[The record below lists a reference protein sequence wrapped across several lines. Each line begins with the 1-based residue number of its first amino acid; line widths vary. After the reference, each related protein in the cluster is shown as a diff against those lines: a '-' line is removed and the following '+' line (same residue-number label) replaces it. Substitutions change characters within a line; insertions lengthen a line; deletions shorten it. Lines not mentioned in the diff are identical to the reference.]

1 MSTSAPA
8 GSAPAAAAAEDTV
21 LTHRQIVTILIGLMM
36 AMFLAALDQ
45 TVVSTAMRTIA
56 DDLGGFSLQAWA
68 TTAFL
73 ITSTISTPLYG
84 KLSDIYGRKP
94 FILFSIGIFIVGSV
108 LCGVAGNIY
117 QLAAFRAVQGIG
129 AGGLFSLAFAIIGD
143 VVPPRER
150 AKYQGYFLAV
160 FGTSSVLGPVLG
172 GFFAGS
178 SEILGVTGWRWI
190 FYINVPIA
198 LAAFLVVMRVLHI
211 PHRRQD
217 HRIDWPGALT
227 LIVTLV
233 PLLTVAEQ
241 GREWGWGSGR
251 SLLCYGI
258 GAVGLVLFLLAE
270 FGYKDDAL
278 LPMRLFRGRTFSVAS
293 ISSFILGM
301 AMFGGLLTLPLYLQ
315 IVKGATPTKA
325 GLMLLPL
332 VLGIMSGSIISGQ
345 VIARTGRY
353 RIFPI
358 VGAALM
364 LAALVLFSRIGADTP
379 LWRTMLIMALMGL
392 GLGGNMQ
399 PVITAVQNAAS
410 PREIGVATSTVTFF
424 RSMGGTLGAAVFL
437 SILFSL
443 LPDKIRSAFTAA
455 QSTTAFRSAA
465 AAHPDQ
471 VAALQ
476 STTTSGS
483 SSSLNDTSFLE
494 KLDATLAHPF
504 KVGFSDSMSVVFLVA
519 SAIMV
524 AGLIAI
530 QFLPEIA
537 LRSMSAAQ
545 ARAAEDAAADGAAA
559 AAASPAAGAALAST
573 AASASAAGAAEP
585 APAGAPASSAAGG
598 AALASTAAPA
608 SADGGAAPPSAS
620 VAPPSTSTSAT
631 ASTEAGTPFAAA
643 ASSSASASAV
653 TAGGDGALSVDPTAG
668 SAFSAASSPNGGG
681 ASPTPASPNGGPTAA
696 SSTPAAISG
705 DGTHLESSASL
716 SSPADS
722 AGGAHEADAV
732 ASPASATHAPAH
744 ARQSGVHEADGEA
757 PTSDTEPRHSL

>member
-1 MSTSAPA
+1 MSTT
-8 GSAPAAAAAEDTV
+8 APAAAGEDTE
-21 LTHRQIVTILIGLMM
+21 LTHRQIVTILVGLMM

-45 TVVSTAMRTIA
+45 TIVSTAMRTIA

-108 LCGVAGNIY
+108 LCGIATSIY
-117 QLAAFRAVQGIG
+117 ELAAFRAVQGIG

-172 GFFAGS
+172 GFFAGADK
-178 SEILGVTGWRWI
+178 IVGITGWRWI

-198 LAAFLVVMRVLHI
+198 AAAFFVVMRFLHI

-217 HRIDWPGALT
+217 HRIDWPGAVA
-227 LIVTLV
+227 LIVCLV

-270 FGYKDDAL
+270 AAYKDEAL
-278 LPMRLFRGRTFSVAS
+278 LPMRLFKGRTFSVAS
-293 ISSFILGM
+293 TASFILGM

-332 VLGIMSGSIISGQ
+332 VLGIMTGSIVSGQ
-345 VIARTGRY
+345 TIARTGRY
-353 RIFPI
+353 RLFPI
-358 VGAALM
+358 VGSVLM
-364 LAALVLFSRIGADTP
+364 LAALGLFSQIGADTP

-399 PVITAVQNAAS
+399 PVITAVQNAAN

-437 SILFSL
+437 SVLFSL
-443 LPDKIRSAFTAA
+443 LPDKIKGAFGAA
-455 QSTTAFRSAA
+455 QSTPDFQAA
-465 AAHPDQ
+465 ARAHPDQ
-471 VAALQ
+471 AQAIQQMSKAGSAA
-476 STTTSGS
+476 TF
-483 SSSLNDTSFLE
+483 NDTSFLN
-494 KLDATLAHPF
+494 KLVAPLAHPF
-504 KVGFSDSMSVVFLVA
+504 KVGFSESMSVVFMVA
-519 SAIMV
+519 TGIMV
-524 AGLIAI
+524 VGLIVI
-530 QFLPEIA
+530 LFLPEIP

-545 ARAAEDAAADGAAA
+545 QRAAEDAAESGAG
-559 AAASPAAGAALAST
+559 SG
-573 AASASAAGAAEP
+573 SAP
-585 APAGAPASSAAGG
+585 SS
-598 AALASTAAPA
+598 
-608 SADGGAAPPSAS
+608 GAAPSTTP
-620 VAPPSTSTSAT
+620 APPS
-631 ASTEAGTPFAAA
+631 GAAP
-643 ASSSASASAV
+643 S
-653 TAGGDGALSVDPTAG
+653 GALA
-668 SAFSAASSPNGGG
+668 SPNGGSLSG
-681 ASPTPASPNGGPTAA
+681 ASASPGGGSVSGAHKSSNGGLSGPSDDDSPASPNGGSAA
-696 SSTPAAISG
+696 SSLAGSTFPGAAGSPVSPNGGSAASSLGGSGVSSVAGPPAAAGSAASAVAGSSG
-705 DGTHLESSASL
+705 SSAGGSTAP
-716 SSPADS
+716 SYGGSPTTALDPTASTGGNGATS
-722 AGGAHEADAV
+722 AGGAHEADGTAPPIDHTPSH
-732 ASPASATHAPAH
+732 AADGGAHEAEGEATPSPETPPRH
-744 ARQSGVHEADGEA
+744 AR
-757 PTSDTEPRHSL
+757 

>member
-1 MSTSAPA
+1 MSSSPVAPPAPA
-8 GSAPAAAAAEDTV
+8 GEAA
-21 LTHRQIVTILIGLMM
+21 LTHRQILTILAGLMM

-45 TVVSTAMRTIA
+45 TIVSTAMRTIA

-108 LCGVAGNIY
+108 LCGVSGSIY
-117 QLAAFRAVQGIG
+117 ELAVFRAVQGIG

-178 SEILGVTGWRWI
+178 SDILGVTGWRWI

-217 HRIDWPGALT
+217 HRIDWPGAVA
-227 LIVTLV
+227 LIVGLV

-258 GAVGLVLFLLAE
+258 GAVGLVLFIVAE
-270 FGYKDDAL
+270 AAYKEEAL
-278 LPMRLFRGRTFSVAS
+278 LPLRLFRGRTFSVAS

-332 VLGIMSGSIISGQ
+332 VLGIMTGSIVSGQ
-345 VIARTGRY
+345 TIARTGRY
-353 RIFPI
+353 RIFPV
-358 VGAALM
+358 VGSILM
-364 LAALVLFSRIGADTP
+364 LAALVLFSQIGADTP
-379 LWRTMLIMALMGL
+379 LWRTMLVMALMGL

-399 PVITAVQNAAS
+399 PVITAVQNAAN

-437 SILFSL
+437 SILFSI
-443 LPDKIRSAFTAA
+443 LPDKIKSAFTAA
-455 QSTTAFRSAA
+455 QSTPAFQAA
-465 AAHPDQ
+465 ARAHPDQ
-471 VAALQ
+471 LQGIQ
-476 STTTSGS
+476 STATAGS

-494 KLDATLAHPF
+494 KLDAALSHPF
-504 KVGFSDSMSVVFLVA
+504 KVGFSDAMGVVFLA
-519 SAIMV
+519 AACIMV
-524 AGLIAI
+524 VGFLVIL
-530 QFLPEIA
+530 FLPEIP

-545 ARAAEDAAADGAAA
+545 ARAAEDAAAAAPA
-559 AAASPAAGAALAST
+559 PAPASPSSSPDGHGPT
-573 AASASAAGAAEP
+573 PDG
-585 APAGAPASSAAGG
+585 AGAPAT
-598 AALASTAAPA
+598 TAV
-608 SADGGAAPPSAS
+608 S
-620 VAPPSTSTSAT
+620 V
-631 ASTEAGTPFAAA
+631 
-643 ASSSASASAV
+643 V
-653 TAGGDGALSVDPTAG
+653 TAP
-668 SAFSAASSPNGGG
+668 FPNGGS
-681 ASPTPASPNGGPTAA
+681 SPSAGSSPAGGLSPASP
-696 SSTPAAISG
+696 
-705 DGTHLESSASL
+705 
-716 SSPADS
+716 
-722 AGGAHEADAV
+722 GAHEAAGV
-732 ASPASATHAPAH
+732 AELSGNGHAPAH
-744 ARQSGVHEADGEA
+744 AVDSGAHEADGEA
-757 PTSDTEPRHSL
+757 PASEAPPRHSR

>member
-1 MSTSAPA
+1 LSTTAPA
-8 GSAPAAAAAEDTV
+8 TQDDTV

-108 LCGVAGNIY
+108 LCGVAGDIY
-117 QLAAFRAVQGIG
+117 QLATFRAVQGIG

-178 SEILGVTGWRWI
+178 SDILGVTGWRWI

-198 LAAFLVVMRVLHI
+198 LAAFLVVMRVLQI

-217 HRIDWPGALT
+217 HRIDWPGAVA

-233 PLLTVAEQ
+233 PLLIVAEQ

-258 GAVGLVLFLLAE
+258 GAVGLVLFLVAE
-270 FGYKDDAL
+270 FAYKDEAL

-293 ISSFILGM
+293 ISSFVLGM

-364 LAALVLFSRIGADTP
+364 LAALALFSRIGADTP

-399 PVITAVQNAAS
+399 PVITAVQNAAN

-437 SILFSL
+437 SVLFSL

-455 QSTTAFRSAA
+455 QSTPQFQAA
-465 AAHPDQ
+465 ARSHPQDLQ
-471 VAALQ
+471 ALQ
-476 STTTSGS
+476 AAQQSG

-494 KLDATLAHPF
+494 RLDAALAHPF

-524 AGLIAI
+524 AGLVVIL
-530 QFLPEIA
+530 FLPEVP

-545 ARAAEDAAADGAAA
+545 ARAAEDAAED
-559 AAASPAAGAALAST
+559 AAASPVP
-573 AASASAAGAAEP
+573 AASAGAGVASSGAGADP
-585 APAGAPASSAAGG
+585 APSAGATTQSPAPFAV
-598 AALASTAAPA
+598 
-608 SADGGAAPPSAS
+608 S
-620 VAPPSTSTSAT
+620 VESTSA
-631 ASTEAGTPFAAA
+631 AA
-643 ASSSASASAV
+643 
-653 TAGGDGALSVDPTAG
+653 P
-668 SAFSAASSPNGGG
+668 SPNGG
-681 ASPTPASPNGGPTAA
+681 A
-696 SSTPAAISG
+696 
-705 DGTHLESSASL
+705 
-716 SSPADS
+716 SSPAVAPNGSSSTSPAADAES
-722 AGGAHEADAV
+722 AGGAHEAAGV
-732 ASPASATHAPAH
+732 AGPPSETHAPAH
-744 ARQSGVHEADGEA
+744 AVQGGAHEADGEA
-757 PTSDTEPRHSL
+757 PNADTPPRHSL

>member
-1 MSTSAPA
+1 MNSETRSDRNSEPVTRARFWSTDLSTSAP
-8 GSAPAAAAAEDTV
+8 PAAPAAEDTA
-21 LTHRQIVTILIGLMM
+21 LTHRQIVTILVGLMM

-45 TVVSTAMRTIA
+45 TIVSTAMRTIA

-94 FILFSIGIFIVGSV
+94 FILFAIGIFIVGSV
-108 LCGVAGNIY
+108 LCGLAHSIY

-172 GFFAGS
+172 GFFAGTDT
-178 SEILGVTGWRWI
+178 ILGFAGWRWI

-217 HRIDWPGALT
+217 HRIDWPGAVAL
-227 LIVTLV
+227 VVCLV

-258 GAVGLVLFLLAE
+258 GLVGLILFLVAE
-270 FGYKDDAL
+270 TVYKAEAL
-278 LPMRLFRGRTFSVAS
+278 LPMKLFRGRTFSVAS

-315 IVKGATPTKA
+315 IVKGATPTEA

-332 VLGIMSGSIISGQ
+332 VLGIMTGSIVSGQ
-345 VIARTGRY
+345 TIARTGRY

-358 VGAALM
+358 IGSILM
-364 LAALVLFSRIGADTP
+364 LAALVLFTRIGADTP
-379 LWRTMLIMALMGL
+379 LWRTMLIMVVMGL

-399 PVITAVQNAAS
+399 PVITAVQNAAN

-437 SILFSL
+437 SVLFSL
-443 LPDKIRSAFTAA
+443 LPNKIKDAFTAA
-455 QSTTAFRSAA
+455 QSTPAFQAA
-465 AAHPDQ
+465 ARAHSDQ
-471 VAALQ
+471 LAGLQ
-476 STTTSGS
+476 KTATSGS
-483 SSSLNDTSFLE
+483 SSSLNNTAFLD
-494 KLDATLAHPF
+494 KLDAALAHPF
-504 KVGFSDSMSVVFLVA
+504 KVGFSDSMSVVFLTA
-519 SAIMV
+519 AGIMV
-524 AGLIAI
+524 VGFLVIL
-530 QFLPEIA
+530 FLPEIP

-545 ARAAEDAAADGAAA
+545 A
-559 AAASPAAGAALAST
+559 
-573 AASASAAGAAEP
+573 
-585 APAGAPASSAAGG
+585 
-598 AALASTAAPA
+598 
-608 SADGGAAPPSAS
+608 
-620 VAPPSTSTSAT
+620 
-631 ASTEAGTPFAAA
+631 
-643 ASSSASASAV
+643 
-653 TAGGDGALSVDPTAG
+653 
-668 SAFSAASSPNGGG
+668 
-681 ASPTPASPNGGPTAA
+681 
-696 SSTPAAISG
+696 
-705 DGTHLESSASL
+705 
-716 SSPADS
+716 
-722 AGGAHEADAV
+722 
-732 ASPASATHAPAH
+732 
-744 ARQSGVHEADGEA
+744 
-757 PTSDTEPRHSL
+757 